1 MLAYIDTFRVMAI
14 VCLLAMGLLFF
25 AKKIKP
31 GKAAMGH

>member
-1 MLAYIDTFRVMAI
+1 